1 MRVCRTFLRI
11 CMRECVFVCVFAYER
26 GGACER
32 KRERE
37 RGTRNGNDLAREV
50 PRKRVMIYIPRCRYD
65 DRAIGGLTKKGR
77 KGESARTAENV

>member
-1 MRVCRTFLRI
+1 MFVGHFCVSACASACLYACLR
-11 CMRECVFVCVFAYER
+11 MSEGVRARE
-26 GGACER
+26 
-32 KRERE
+32 RERE